1 MSGPR
6 LPPPPPTR
14 EQGEDAE
21 TAAAAA
27 ASVVSHGERRSLTRC
42 QPPVHSQDCL
52 LLRRAA
58 AHDNKRPPA
67 SPSAH
72 PGAME
77 LHVNNV
83 SATAASVGWSPSWRC
98 PQGWAPR
105 AVHRPDWERPLA
117 GTSPRRLQREERVA
131 PGRHRVALEGLT
143 PLTGY
148 IACVS
153 CAPVPPLLLA
163 PPQQHQQQRS
173 SQQPHLAR
181 QQPAPHGGE
190 QGACVA
196 FHTTGPD
203 LGNRKKEM
211 AIAIWVSSSVLLLLI
226 AAFLLYGCL
235 RIWCRRRR
243 ELGKGTVAGGATK
256 QQQPEEQQLLPL
268 MQQQQRQQRCH
279 QQPEQ
284 QQQPVQE
291 QQQLELKQEEEQQ
304 LLLTHQLLLTQQ
316 QQECQLQQQPGGLAV
331 QEEQQLGGRAATPS
345 PDPGRTGDPRVL
357 TPSQA
362 RVAMVAGGSGLAE

>member
-1 MSGPR
+1 
-6 LPPPPPTR
+6 
-14 EQGEDAE
+14 
-21 TAAAAA
+21 
-27 ASVVSHGERRSLTRC
+27 
-42 QPPVHSQDCL
+42 
-52 LLRRAA
+52 
-58 AHDNKRPPA
+58 
-67 SPSAH
+67 
-72 PGAME
+72 ME

-243 ELGKGTVAGGATK
+243 ELGKGTGPERWSYRGGIGVSVLVELGAA
-256 QQQPEEQQLLPL
+256 ELAIRSVLLARS
-268 MQQQQRQQRCH
+268 M
-279 QQPEQ
+279 
-284 QQQPVQE
+284 
-291 QQQLELKQEEEQQ
+291 
-304 LLLTHQLLLTQQ
+304 T
-316 QQECQLQQQPGGLAV
+316 
-331 QEEQQLGGRAATPS
+331 
-345 PDPGRTGDPRVL
+345 
-357 TPSQA
+357 
-362 RVAMVAGGSGLAE
+362 RVAVTRPGDHGAEPVTPRSWVQSWVLAARG